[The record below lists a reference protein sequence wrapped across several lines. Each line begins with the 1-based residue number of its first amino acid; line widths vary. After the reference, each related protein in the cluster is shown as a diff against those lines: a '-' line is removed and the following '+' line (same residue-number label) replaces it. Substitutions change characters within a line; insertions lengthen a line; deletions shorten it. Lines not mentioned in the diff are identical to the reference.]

1 MSHLS
6 CLRSG
11 SRSGSRSGIL
21 GWLVPSVGFVVLC
34 VAWPNE
40 VLADTAAGSDDLDSL
55 PAQSN
60 LPPPVGNPFV
70 QYGVAFTTEFVA
82 TPGPMCS
89 AAAAQPCILG
99 SGGGI
104 VFPRIGWRSAGPWY
118 LGVAYEMSKQDA
130 FTLYQLPILQQLRTE
145 ARYYFL
151 IGQVLTPFVGASAGI
166 AGYGNVWSLN
176 TFGPDASVTFGI
188 EAQVSRSTVVGLAL
202 NYRTIYFRSF
212 VDSSATVREAGLAQL
227 VGLDLQ
233 LEVRDPY

>member
-1 MSHLS
+1 
-6 CLRSG
+6 
-11 SRSGSRSGIL
+11 
-21 GWLVPSVGFVVLC
+21 
-34 VAWPNE
+34 
-40 VLADTAAGSDDLDSL
+40 
-55 PAQSN
+55 
-60 LPPPVGNPFV
+60 
-70 QYGVAFTTEFVA
+70 
-82 TPGPMCS
+82 
-89 AAAAQPCILG
+89 
-99 SGGGI
+99 
-104 VFPRIGWRSAGPWY
+104 
-118 LGVAYEMSKQDA
+118 
-130 FTLYQLPILQQLRTE
+130 LRTE